1 MVKEAK
7 WRKGGWAKGRK
18 GRGSVSEHRCGRHIR
33 GEAADG
39 TYAMYWTNMTE
50 GLWSRLEV
58 FWLYKPIRPF
68 ADSPIRRFAFSSY
81 AERQATPV
89 AGGEVFRRRTRTL
102 TFMD

>member
-7 WRKGGWAKGRK
+7 WRKGEVAKGRVGEWAKGRK
-18 GRGSVSEHRCGRHIR
+18 GRGSVSER
-33 GEAADG
+33 
-39 TYAMYWTNMTE
+39 
-50 GLWSRLEV
+50 
-58 FWLYKPIRPF
+58 YKPIRPF

>member
-7 WRKGGWAKGRK
+7 RRKGEWATGRR

-33 GEAADG
+33 GETADG
-39 TYAMYWTNMTE
+39 TYRTYGTNMIE
-50 GLWSRLEV
+50 GLGTLLVVFRLH
-58 FWLYKPIRPF
+58 KPARPF
-68 ADSPIRRFAFSSY
+68 AHSLFRRFCFFSY